1 MSDLVRYNP
10 LEHGR
15 LAGGLKE
22 YRGFTQKDARAAA
35 DDTALTRG
43 FKNSMRSARMG
54 WNALTGDKEELGR
67 LKAED
72 MDYRKIQ
79 EGRKSQARREL
90 GEAWDKGAGV
100 GGGLSNVWG
109 ELKKDWRE
117 KGLDGALEDVGEMG
131 GAVLEQAPNALVPI
145 ATATAGGILGALAGG
160 NAAVGAYAGATL
172 GNTLME
178 YGGQLDRAAEA
189 AGVDP
194 ADKDAVMAFIGRGAP
209 GALKNAAVKGAVVGA
224 ADMAAMKLGGSIL
237 NMGKKAAGKAALEKM
252 GVAAADKAAVAAAKG
267 TPEFAALAA
276 KGSAKGGLGGA
287 ARHAAAYATEA
298 AGEFAGEYLG
308 TGLANGEW
316 DEKGA
321 ALEAFSSLGHS
332 AVGFA
337 GTKAYA
343 AVTDP
348 LRPP

>member
-1 MSDLVRYNP
+1 MSDLVRYDP

-90 GEAWDKGAGV
+90 GEAWEKGGGV

-117 KGLDGALEDVGEMG
+117 KGLDGALEDVGEMA
-131 GAVLEQAPNALVPI
+131 GAVLEQAPNALVPL
-145 ATATAGGILGALAGG
+145 ATTTAGGILGALAGG

-172 GNTLME
+172 GNTLM
-178 YGGQLDRAAEA
+178 
-189 AGVDP
+189 
-194 ADKDAVMAFIGRGAP
+194 
-209 GALKNAAVKGAVVGA
+209 
-224 ADMAAMKLGGSIL
+224 
-237 NMGKKAAGKAALEKM
+237 
-252 GVAAADKAAVAAAKG
+252 
-267 TPEFAALAA
+267 
-276 KGSAKGGLGGA
+276 
-287 ARHAAAYATEA
+287 
-298 AGEFAGEYLG
+298 
-308 TGLANGEW
+308 
-316 DEKGA
+316 
-321 ALEAFSSLGHS
+321 
-332 AVGFA
+332 
-337 GTKAYA
+337 
-343 AVTDP
+343 
-348 LRPP
+348 